1 MKGCTPR
8 LTAYAGEIVC
18 DAEFL
23 NPTHDGK
30 YWLTPLNKG
39 DRYITVRVQQVL
51 LPNITMMKIDKKNK
65 LSKRCNKKQVEKLGA
80 LIIRNDDIDE
90 LLEKRLTRDKFT
102 IEFGIEDDIDYSE
115 DTNGYYEGKVV
126 KKLRCTESGYPRLS
140 FNSGPSYFIYYF

>member
-1 MKGCTPR
+1 
-8 LTAYAGEIVC
+8 
-18 DAEFL
+18 
-23 NPTHDGK
+23 
-30 YWLTPLNKG
+30 
-39 DRYITVRVQQVL
+39 
-51 LPNITMMKIDKKNK
+51 MMKIDKKNK